1 MKKLFFLSIM
11 LSLATIAFTQEF
23 AKQVSTARSAY
34 ASGKLDDSRFAMQ
47 QMLQEIDMVI
57 GKEVL
62 KILPAKMEDQ
72 TASTTNDQVT
82 GTSGFIGTAIHRE
95 YGTADKMI
103 TLDIITNSPLIG
115 TFNAILSVP
124 FIANTGDQKVIKIDG
139 YKAVVQKVSGANEGT
154 FDYEVQLPL
163 HNNLITLKAPG
174 YTQDQVI
181 KMANTLPTSQ
191 IAKMLQ

>member
-1 MKKLFFLSIM
+1 MKKLFFLSIT
-11 LSLATIAFTQEF
+11 LSLTTIAFTQEF

-62 KILPAKMEDQ
+62 KILPAKMEEQ
-72 TASTTNDQVT
+72 AASTTKDQVT
-82 GTSGFIGTAIHRE
+82 GTSGFIGTSIHRE
-95 YGTADKMI
+95 YGTADKMV

-124 FIANTGDQKVIKIDG
+124 FIANNGDQKVIKIDG
-139 YKAVVQKVSGANEGT
+139 YKAVVQKVGGATEGSS
-154 FDYEVQLPL
+154 DYEVQLPL

>member
-1 MKKLFFLSIM
+1 MKKLFFLFIT
-11 LSLATIAFTQEF
+11 LTLTTLAFTQEF

-72 TASTTNDQVT
+72 TASTNKDQVT
-82 GTSGFIGTAIHRE
+82 TTSGFIGTAIHRE
-95 YGTADKMI
+95 YGSADKLV

-139 YKAVVQKVSGANEGT
+139 YKAVVQKVSGATEGAS
-154 FDYEVQLPL
+154 DYEVQLPL
-163 HNNLITLKAPG
+163 HNNLITLRAPG
-174 YTQDQVI
+174 YTQEQVI
-181 KMANTLPTSQ
+181 KMANTLPTNQ
-191 IAKMLQ
+191 IARMLQ

>member
-1 MKKLFFLSIM
+1 MKKLFLLSII
-11 LSLATIAFTQEF
+11 SLLTSAVFSQEF
-23 AKQVSTARSAY
+23 AKQVTTARSAY
-34 ASGKLDDSRFAMQ
+34 AAGKLDDSRFAMQ

-62 KILPAKMEDQ
+62 KILPTKMEDQ
-72 TASTTNDQVT
+72 MSSTAKDQVMA
-82 GTSGFIGTAIHRE
+82 TSGFIGTSIHRE
-95 YGTADKMI
+95 YGTGDKMI
-103 TLDIITNSPLIG
+103 SLDLITNSPLIG

-139 YKAVVQKVSGANEGT
+139 YKAVVQKVGSNT
-154 FDYEVQLPL
+154 DKPDYEVQLPL
-163 HNNLITLKAPG
+163 HNNLITFKAPG

-181 KMANTLPTSQ
+181 KMANTIPATQ

>member
-1 MKKLFFLSIM
+1 MKKVFFLSIT
-11 LSLATIAFTQEF
+11 LTLTLIASSQEF
-23 AKQVSTARSAY
+23 AKQVNTARSAY

-62 KILPAKMEDQ
+62 KILPSKMEEQ
-72 TASTTNDQVT
+72 AASTSKDQVT

-103 TLDIITNSPLIG
+103 SLDIITNSPLIG

-124 FIANTGDQKVIKIDG
+124 LIANTGDQKVIKIDG
-139 YKAVVQKVSGANEGT
+139 YKAVVQKVSGGTEGAS
-154 FDYEVQLPL
+154 DYEVQLPL

-174 YTQDQVI
+174 YSQEQVI

>member
-1 MKKLFFLSIM
+1 MKKLFILSIT

-62 KILPAKMEDQ
+62 KILPAKMEEQ
-72 TASTTNDQVT
+72 AASTAKDQVT

-95 YGTADKMI
+95 YGTTDKMV

-139 YKAVVQKVSGANEGT
+139 YKAVVQKVSGATEGAS
-154 FDYEVQLPL
+154 DYEVQLPL

>member
-1 MKKLFFLSIM
+1 MKKLFLLSI
-11 LSLATIAFTQEF
+11 LSTLALSAFSQEF
-23 AKQVSTARSAY
+23 AKQVTTARSAY
-34 ASGKLDDSRFAMQ
+34 SAGKLDDSRFAMQ
-47 QMLQEIDMVI
+47 QMLQEIDMLI

-62 KILPAKMEDQ
+62 KILPTKMEDQ
-72 TASTTNDQVT
+72 SSSTAKDQVT
-82 GTSGFIGTAIHRE
+82 ATSGFIGTAIHRE
-95 YGTADKMI
+95 YGTGDKMI
-103 TLDIITNSPLIG
+103 SLDLITNSPLIG

-139 YKAVVQKVSGANEGT
+139 YKAVVQKVSGTNEGT
-154 FDYEVQLPL
+154 SNYEVQLPL

-174 YTQDQVI
+174 YTQEQVI

>member
-1 MKKLFFLSIM
+1 MKKLFFLTIS
-11 LSLATIAFTQEF
+11 LTLATVAFSQEF
-23 AKQVSTARSAY
+23 AKQTATARNSY
-34 ASGKLDDSRFAMQ
+34 AAGKLDDSRFAMQ
-47 QMLQEIDMVI
+47 QLLQEIDMVI

-72 TASTTNDQVT
+72 AATTSKDQVM
-82 GTSGFIGTAIHRE
+82 GTSGFIGTSIHRE
-95 YGTADKMI
+95 YGTTGKI
-103 TLDIITNSPLIG
+103 ISLEIITNSPLISS
-115 TFNAILSVP
+115 FNALLSVP

-139 YKAVVQKVSGANEGT
+139 YKAIVQKVSGATEGT
-154 FDYEVQLPL
+154 SDYEVQLPL
-163 HNNLITLKAPG
+163 HNNLITIKAPG

>member
-1 MKKLFFLSIM
+1 MKKLFFLLIT
-11 LSLATIAFTQEF
+11 LALTTLAFSQEF
-23 AKQVSTARSAY
+23 TKQVSTARSAY

-62 KILPAKMEDQ
+62 KILPGKMEDQ
-72 TASTTNDQVT
+72 TASASKDQVT

-95 YGTADKMI
+95 YGTGNKMVS
-103 TLDIITNSPLIG
+103 LDIITNSPLIG
-115 TFNAILSVP
+115 TFNAILSLP
-124 FIANTGDQKVIKIDG
+124 LIANTGDQKVIKIDG
-139 YKAVVQKVSGANEGT
+139 YKAVVQKVSGATEGAS
-154 FDYEVQLPL
+154 DYEVQLPL

-174 YTQDQVI
+174 YTQEQVI

>member
-1 MKKLFFLSIM
+1 MKKLFLLSI
-11 LSLATIAFTQEF
+11 SLPLAFTAFSQEF
-23 AKQVSTARSAY
+23 TKQVSTARSAY
-34 ASGKLDDSRFAMQ
+34 AAGKLDDSRFAMQ

-72 TASTTNDQVT
+72 SASTSKDQVT

-95 YGTADKMI
+95 YGTADKMV

-139 YKAVVQKVSGANEGT
+139 YKAVVQKVSGATEGT
-154 FDYEVQLPL
+154 SDYEVQLPL

-174 YTQDQVI
+174 FTQEQVI
-181 KMANTLPTSQ
+181 KMANSLPTSQ